1 MKKVLLCLCFI
12 YIFCLCNLEVYAQ
25 SLLGEKDKYVIVID
39 PGHGGE
45 NKGTIANPSFE
56 EKDILMQTALALVK
70 ELEKYEQIEVHLSRT
85 EDVDISLR
93 DRAVFA
99 KNIKADFLFSLHYN
113 ASENHSMFGTEVW
126 IPLKAPYHSQCYKFA
141 YLQQLEMQDLGLFS
155 RGIKTRKN
163 DDGKDYYG
171 IIRECVAREI
181 PAVII
186 EHCYVDEDR
195 DADYVDEMSDYEEFG
210 RRDAIAIAKFLGVY
224 EDMSGV
230 DESLYK
236 IKKNETIA
244 HTYEDFSG
252 PNQCRIDTEHTDY
265 ENGVLTIKVN
275 AVDNQTPVMYY
286 SYSLDGGKTF
296 SKLYAWPDTDMI
308 ACTYSPEFSLM
319 INVPDGCVPEIVV
332 RAYNK
337 FDIYRT
343 SNKLKGFEAFLSP
356 TAPPAVIS
364 PKKPVIQ
371 EHKSESAIY
380 VIADILNKEPE
391 EVRVSLKRILVLV
404 IFLIIWMSILLFMF
418 HTIHYIIK
426 KRGKSQNNKNIKN
439 NMRHRIK

>member
-1 MKKVLLCLCFI
+1 MKKLLLLFCTIIICCF
-12 YIFCLCNLEVYAQ
+12 CGMKVHAQ
-25 SLLGEKDKYVIVID
+25 SLFGEKDKYVIVID

-45 NKGTIANPSFE
+45 NKGTDVNPAFE

-70 ELEKYEQIEVHLSRT
+70 ELEKYEQLEVHLSRT

-93 DRAVFA
+93 ERAIFA
-99 KNIKADFLFSLHYN
+99 KEIEADFLFSLHYN
-113 ASENHSMFGTEVW
+113 ASENHTMFGTEVW
-126 IPLKAPYHSQCYKFA
+126 IPLKAPYHSLCYKFA
-141 YLQQLEMQDLGLFS
+141 YLQQLEMQDMGLFS

-163 DDGKDYYG
+163 NNGKDYYG

-195 DADYVDEMSDYEEFG
+195 DADYCDETADYEEFG
-210 RRDAIAIAKFLGVY
+210 RRDAIAIAKFFGIY

-230 DESLYK
+230 EDSLYK
-236 IKKNETIA
+236 ISKNETIS
-244 HTYEDFSG
+244 HTFEDHSA
-252 PNQCRIDTEHTDY
+252 PNQCRITTEHADY

-296 SKLYAWPDTDMI
+296 TKLYSWPDTDMI

-319 INVPDGCVPEIVV
+319 INVPNGCIPEIVV

-356 TAPPAVIS
+356 TAPPAVKS
-364 PKKPVIQ
+364 PKKAEIQ

-391 EVRVSLKRILVLV
+391 EVRVSIKRILVLV
-404 IFLIIWMSILLFMF
+404 IFLIVWMSILLLMF
-418 HTIHYIIK
+418 RTIQCIIR
-426 KRGKSQNNKNIKN
+426 KRGTTQNSRNIRK
-439 NMRHRIK
+439 